1 MATIR
6 EQAKNAQSNKLD
18 FGNVSTLKEL
28 NVDTPIETRQFQR
41 ADGSTFEITG
51 FEMDKVFYRVP
62 KSVLL
67 DIKALLVEIPDLQF
81 VKVTK
86 SGSGKQTRYSVRPA

>member
-1 MATIR
+1 MATIK
-6 EQAKNAQSNKLD
+6 ESAQNAEFNELE

-28 NVDTPIETRQFQR
+28 NIDTPIETRQFQR
-41 ADGSTFEITG
+41 TDGSTFEITG

-67 DIKALLVEIPDLQF
+67 DIKALLAEIPDLQF

-86 SGSGKQTRYSVRPA
+86 SGSGMQTRYIVRPA